1 MNGVPRNVRLLCFPG
16 KARPRD
22 ARCRSRCRGQSTVE
36 YLIVLMLV
44 GISLTAG
51 PTSALEQIFRSIG
64 DHYVRLTDAV
74 SRP

>member
-1 MNGVPRNVRLLCFPG
+1 MNGVPRNVRLPG
-16 KARPRD
+16 RPARARPPD
-22 ARCRSRCRGQSTVE
+22 ARCRSLCRGQSALE

-64 DHYVRLTDAV
+64 DHYGRLTDAV